1 MLKEL
6 GKMKAERIVKVSL
19 IMVFLGAL
27 AGCSQ
32 LEDSS
37 APDLGNISFDNSGS
51 SDAQEAFLT
60 GVKGL
65 HNFQF
70 DVARLAFEDAADID
84 PTFAMAHWGQA
95 MSNNFPLWAR
105 QDLSEGMEVLNQL
118 APTFEGRLALSGTE
132 KEKAYM
138 TAVEALFFSSEDKLE
153 RDFAYSNAMEKM
165 HTKWPDDHEIS
176 IFYALSLLGT
186 VRPGDEGYKRQA
198 LAASIVMPILEKNKT
213 HPGAAHFT
221 IHSLDD
227 PDHAILALPAAK
239 VYANI
244 APSSAHA
251 LHMPSHIFLQ
261 LGMWERVVNSNIE
274 SYASAV
280 SRTKKLKANNVKNLA
295 NSAVGREDFHAL
307 QWLHYA
313 NLMLGHYD
321 RAEENLNMA
330 LKVVEMNPGNNFAHY
345 GYLNILARHAIETAD
360 CSRVRLSS
368 PDSSEGKH
376 DALIAAAGMCAAID
390 RNMETASAAK
400 ERLKGHR
407 IQAEDSGRAY
417 NALQIQILEKQ
428 VEAMMKL
435 AAGEY
440 DDAVNLAKEASDIE
454 LNNMSTPSGPP
465 MPMKPASELYG
476 EILAAAGRFDEA
488 VVAYQRSLD
497 WVPNRTPSIVGLIA
511 AASGSENL
519 ILAEEM
525 RTKIRSTPGI
535 NLDQFSA
542 FLDNSVANNI
552 N

>member
-1 MLKEL
+1 
-6 GKMKAERIVKVSL
+6 MKVEKIAKISL
-19 IMVFLGAL
+19 IMFFLGAFV
-27 AGCSQ
+27 GCSQ
-32 LEDSS
+32 IEDSNT
-37 APDLGNISFDNSGS
+37 PDLGNISFNNSGS
-51 SDAQEAFLT
+51 PDAQEAFLT

-70 DVARLAFEDAADID
+70 DVARLAFEDATIID
-84 PTFAMAHWGQA
+84 PTFAMAYWGQA

-105 QDLSEGMEVLNQL
+105 QNLNEGREFLSRF
-118 APTFEGRLALSGTE
+118 APTFEGRLALAETE

-138 TAVEALFFSSEDKLE
+138 TAIEGLFFSSEDKLE
-153 RDFAYSNAMEKM
+153 RDIAYSNAMEKM
-165 HTKWPDDHEIS
+165 HIKWPDDHEIS

-186 VRPGDEGYKRQA
+186 IRPGDDGYKRQA
-198 LAASIVMPILEKNKT
+198 LAASIVMPIHAENKS

-239 VYANI
+239 AYAEI

-280 SRTKKLKANNVKNLA
+280 SHTNTLMANNVTNLA

-307 QWLHYA
+307 QWLHYG

-330 LKVVEMNPGNNFAHY
+330 LKAVEMNPGNNFAHY

-360 CSRVRLSS
+360 CSRVEL
-368 PDSSEGKH
+368 DSSDSTEGQH
-376 DALIAAAGMCAAID
+376 SALIAAAGMCAAIERD
-390 RNMETASAAK
+390 MQTVSAAID
-400 ERLKGHR
+400 RLEGLRMK
-407 IQAEDSGRAY
+407 AESSGRAY
-417 NALQIQILEKQ
+417 NALQIQILEKE

-440 DDAVNLAKEASDIE
+440 DDAANLAKEASDIE

-488 VVAYQRSLD
+488 VIAYKRSLN

-511 AASGSENL
+511 AASGSEDL

-525 RTKIRSTPGI
+525 RAKIKSTPGI
-535 NLDQFSA
+535 NLEQFSA